1 MKAGGQAMTN
11 HLPVAILG
19 FTLAAAGCA
28 SHRAAAPPARTA
40 PAPAARADADYPVIV
55 RLVGRHYTVTACSGP
70 DGVVYDAE
78 AADGKLVVARATL
91 DELRLDHPEI
101 YQQVLPA
108 VATQGD
114 GANTRKRDTA
124 QDASIDGPIPLGH
137 VSHPASGM
145 GARGEMLLMSAD
157 R

>member
-1 MKAGGQAMTN
+1 MTR
-11 HLPVAILG
+11 HFSVAILG

-28 SHRAAAPPARTA
+28 SHRAAGPTARATA
-40 PAPAARADADYPVIV
+40 APAARADADYPIIV

-70 DGVVYDAE
+70 DGVLYDAE
-78 AADGKLVVARATL
+78 QADGKLVVARASL
-91 DELRLDHPEI
+91 DELRREHPEV

-114 GANTRKRDTA
+114 AANTRKRDTA
-124 QDASIDGPIPLGH
+124 EDASIGGPIPMGQ
-137 VSHPASGM
+137 VTYPASGM
-145 GARGEMLLMSAD
+145 GARGEFLMMDAA

>member
-1 MKAGGQAMTN
+1 MTR

-28 SHRAAAPPARTA
+28 SHRAAPTARGTPAA
-40 PAPAARADADYPVIV
+40 AARADADYPVIV

-70 DGVVYDAE
+70 EGVLYDAE
-78 AADGKLVVARATL
+78 SADGKLLVARATL
-91 DELRLDHPEI
+91 DELRLEHPEI

-114 GANTRKRDTA
+114 GANARKRDTA
-124 QDASIDGPIPLGH
+124 EDASIDRPIPTGH
-137 VSHPASGM
+137 VSYPANGM
-145 GARGEMLLMSAD
+145 GARGELLLMDA

>member
-1 MKAGGQAMTN
+1 MAR

-28 SHRAAAPPARTA
+28 SHRAAAPSSRMPA
-40 PAPAARADADYPVIV
+40 APAARADADYPIIV

-70 DGVVYDAE
+70 EGVLYDAE
-78 AADGKLVVARATL
+78 SAGGRLLVARATL
-91 DELRLDHPEI
+91 DELRVDHPEI
-101 YQQVLPA
+101 YHQVLPA

-114 GANTRKRDTA
+114 AANTRKRDTA
-124 QDASIDGPIPLGH
+124 EDASIDGHIPEGG
-137 VSHPASGM
+137 VTYPASGM
-145 GARGEMLLMSAD
+145 GTRGEFLMMDAA